1 MMAAETKNL
10 LKELKDKLMLA
21 ESAEE
26 IKKMIAKAGSEI
38 TAEDAE
44 IVYDKISRQKA
55 ASGMDIDDDEMDA
68 VAGGG
73 TFSNEHKDWSKDGC
87 AATCEPGSRCWSN
100 DQCTWGE
107 YSYSN
112 FWSACPD
119 GSPHNMVFVED
130 DFMST
135 TPIKRYKCS
144 KCGFTKIE

>member
-21 ESAEE
+21 ESADE
-26 IKKMIAKAGSEI
+26 IKEIITKAGGEI

-44 IVYDKISRQKA
+44 KLLAKIKRSKP

-100 DQCTWGE
+100 DKCIWGE

-130 DFMST
+130 DFMAT